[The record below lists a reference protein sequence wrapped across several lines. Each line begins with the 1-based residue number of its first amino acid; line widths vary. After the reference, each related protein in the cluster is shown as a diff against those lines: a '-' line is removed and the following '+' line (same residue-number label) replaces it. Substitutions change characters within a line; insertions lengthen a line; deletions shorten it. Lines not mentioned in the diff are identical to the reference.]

1 MTQTSESCELSFCAG
16 YIIPPCKG
24 LEQRVIQ
31 NIIKGSPIGIETI
44 PKDFFIPLF
53 AKQPDKYPIDIVF
66 KPEGGV
72 QQNSVRSLIRR
83 IVFGDLDEKQSATKE
98 LAFLLAKVSDK
109 RSPTGLFIIM
119 TGSIGNLSRILLWKF
134 PADET
139 LRASISSTGISI
151 QLLKDAFSRKSTYFK
166 AAMFEGS
173 PAEDSFWKGKVE
185 DKQAKHR
192 IKEASEFW
200 ILNFLNATPA
210 LTDARGTKI
219 LSKGFRETI
228 KKIDSVEE
236 KSALIDAVSVIK
248 SQSGRNISIRECA
261 NLYMAENVRGIFIKS
276 AGGEAIADAIFKID
290 QKVLSKELKIK
301 SITLDNLFT
310 VRGPLDKFEDT
321 VTIATTSE
329 EDVVEVCLKG
339 IITSESIHS
348 R

>member
-1 MTQTSESCELSFCAG
+1 MPQTNESCELSFCAG

-31 NIIKGSPIGIETI
+31 NIIKGSSIGIETI

-72 QQNSVRSLIRR
+72 QQNSVRSLIRK
-83 IVFGDLDEKQSATKE
+83 IVFEDPDEKQSVTRE
-98 LAFLLAKVSDK
+98 LAILLAKASDK

-119 TGSIGNLSRILLWKF
+119 TGSIGDLSRILLWKF

-139 LRASISSTGISI
+139 LQAIVSSIGISI
-151 QLLKDAFSRKSTYFK
+151 QLLQDAFSRKSTYFK

-173 PAEDSFWKGKVE
+173 PAEDSFWKGKIE

-192 IKEASEFW
+192 IKEVSEFW
-200 ILNFLNATPA
+200 ILNFLNAAPA

-228 KKIDSVEE
+228 KKIDSVEK
-236 KSALIDAVSVIK
+236 KSGLIDAVNVIK
-248 SQSGRNISIRECA
+248 SQSGNNISIRECA
-261 NLYMAENVRGIFIKS
+261 NRYMAEDVRDIFIKC
-276 AGGEAIADAIFKID
+276 AGGKAIADAIFKID
-290 QKVLSKELKIK
+290 RDVLSKELKIK
-301 SITLDNLFT
+301 SVTLDNLFT
-310 VRGPLDKFEDT
+310 VRGPLEEFDNV

-329 EDVVEVCLKG
+329 EGVVEVCLKG
-339 IITSESIHS
+339 TITSELIQN